1 MIPQYELKAEDV
13 HHYTIEK
20 MKEYIPIKVDG
31 YCCTSE
37 MIFDVLFKASAESSS
52 VEATCADLEGVADSN
67 TIREYLNRAIRMAR
81 FREHEQQ
88 LNAALGSCIPQ
99 AMPRIGIEMAI
110 DFHDEPFY
118 GRGAATRGVTVR
130 GLAKKGTTR
139 FVRIATAYVI
149 WRQVRLTLA
158 VRFVLPGETVLE
170 TLQFLLGHLKKLGF
184 SSKVLYLD
192 KGFASTAIVRYLT
205 DQQQPAII
213 ACPIRGK
220 TKGIRALCQG
230 AGSYRTVHTF
240 SDGTQA
246 PLALKASLVPDKTG
260 KRRRKW
266 LAFIV
271 ICLDWPVEK
280 IYQNYR
286 RRFGIE
292 GSYRMVRRVRATTT
306 SRNPALRFF
315 LLDIGLLLLNVWVF
329 LRWEFARLLA
339 RGPYRVNEPLFRF
352 HRFTRLL
359 IRSLEKIYGTL
370 RAIPTH
376 KLPQS
381 VIY

>member
-1 MIPQYELKAEDV
+1 MIPQYELKAEDIRQ
-13 HHYTIEK
+13 YTMET
-20 MKEYIPIKVDG
+20 MKEHIQMEVHG

-37 MIFDVLFKASAESSS
+37 MIFDVLFKASAENSS
-52 VEATCADLEGVADSN
+52 VEATCADLQAVADSN
-67 TIREYLNRAIRMAR
+67 TIREYLNQAIQMRT
-81 FREHEQQ
+81 FRVQEQQ
-88 LNAALGSCIPQ
+88 INAALGSCIPT
-99 AMPRIGIEMAI
+99 AMPRVGIETAI

-118 GRGAATRGVTVR
+118 GKGAETRGVTVR
-130 GLAKKGTTR
+130 GLAKKGTTH

-158 VRFVLPGETVLE
+158 LRFVLPGETTLE
-170 TLQFLLGHLKKLGF
+170 TLQFLLQHLKKLGF

-192 KGFASTAIVRYLT
+192 KGFASTAILRYLT
-205 DQQQPAII
+205 NRQQPAII

-220 TKGIRALCQG
+220 TAGIRALCQG

-240 SDGTQA
+240 SDGTTA
-246 PLALKASLVPDKTG
+246 TLALKASLVPDKTG
-260 KRRRKW
+260 KRHRKW

-271 ICLDWPVEK
+271 ICLAWPVEK
-280 IYQNYR
+280 IYQEYR

-292 GSYRMVRRVRATTT
+292 CSYRMVRQVRATTT

-315 LLDIGLLLLNVWVF
+315 LLGIGLLLLNVWVF
-329 LRWEFARLLA
+329 LRWEFARLRA
-339 RGPYRVNEPLFRF
+339 RGPYRVAEPVFRF
-352 HRFTRLL
+352 HRFTRWL
-359 IRSLEKIYGTL
+359 IRAIEEIYGTL
-370 RAIPTH
+370 SAIPTH

>member
-1 MIPQYELKAEDV
+1 MIPQYELKAEDI
-13 HHYTIEK
+13 HQYTMET
-20 MKEYIPIKVDG
+20 MKEHIWMEAHG
-31 YCCTSE
+31 YCCTRE
-37 MIFDVLFKASAESSS
+37 MIFDVLFKASAENSS
-52 VEATCADLEGVADSN
+52 VEATCADLVSVADSN
-67 TIREYLNRAIRMAR
+67 TIRGYLNQAIRMGT
-81 FREHEQQ
+81 FRAHEQQ
-88 LNAALGSCIPQ
+88 INAALASCIPP
-99 AMPRIGIEMAI
+99 AMPRVGIETAI

-118 GRGAATRGVTVR
+118 GKGAETRGVTVR
-130 GLAKKGTTR
+130 GLAKRGTTH

-158 VRFVLPGETVLE
+158 LRFVLPGETALE
-170 TLQFLLGHLKKLGF
+170 TLQFLLQSLKTLGF

-230 AGSYRTVHTF
+230 AGSDRTEHTF

-246 PLALKASLVPDKTG
+246 TLALKASLVPDKTG
-260 KRRRKW
+260 TRRPKW
-266 LAFIV
+266 LAFII
-271 ICLDWPVEK
+271 ICLDWSVEK
-280 IYQNYR
+280 IYQEYR

-292 GSYRMVRRVRATTT
+292 CSYRMVRHVRATTT

-315 LLDIGLLLLNVWVF
+315 LLGIGLLLLNAWVS
-329 LRWEFARLLA
+329 LRWEFARLMA
-339 RGPYRVNEPLFRF
+339 RGPYRVAEPLFRF
-352 HRFTRLL
+352 HRFTRWL
-359 IRSLEKIYGTL
+359 IRAIETIYGTIC
-370 RAIPTH
+370 AIPTH